1 MSIEVRLFATLREG
15 RDKRIYLD
23 YEKELNGNKIIE
35 KLDIPKDEVAIFLV
49 NGRDFDLDSELKE
62 NDVISIFPPVGGG

>member
-15 RDKRIYLD
+15 RDKKIYVD
-23 YEKELNGNKIIE
+23 YEEGLNGNAIVE
-35 KLDIPKDEVAIFLV
+35 KLNIPKDEVAIFLV
-49 NGRDFDLDSELKE
+49 NGRDLALDKELKE

>member
-15 RDKRIYLD
+15 RDKKIFMDYLD
-23 YEKELNGNKIIE
+23 GMNGNMIVE
-35 KLDIPKDEVAIFLV
+35 KLNIPKDDVAIFLV
-49 NGRDFDLDSELKE
+49 NGRDFALEKELTD